1 MYSPDVAIMRAKVDD
16 PSRLNARVVVH
27 IGEEIGKY
35 TTSNVRSFHFER
47 ITNGVGN
54 FSMTLVDNNWVE
66 IERAILNAKG
76 KGWFEYGYENA
87 LGKPV
92 QFQIVGLEL
101 EPYLNY
107 VVLNITGLCLGTRLL
122 ENSTFMSNC
131 QQNPSISG
139 AITSTG
145 VNINNRTLS
154 DFVVDLAKAAGY
166 TKFVVDPTVSPV
178 IKENLFGTED
188 VHKVFNS
195 KGMNLFTFIVRKLL
209 PYAISP
215 EDYSKV
221 EAYSK
226 KDNLFSSEPLDV
238 VPFVFFISL
247 GSDGKEE
254 FHFHRQDKYKYDV
267 TPVATFNLYS
277 DPDTRFISYK
287 PSFEHMLA
295 NITRG
300 TSVFAWTYNPL
311 SGTEF
316 EEKGLIEQSP
326 SAINPY
332 FDYVV
337 KGTYNTNTNSPMVSS
352 KVLLY
357 SPDPMLNK
365 LSVARALQM
374 SSNAPLTAELV
385 LTGDPN
391 YNICD
396 SIDINVNIP
405 FGDSR
410 GNPHDTS
417 NRYMVLGIADDINL
431 GVFTTSLQLGTAHG
445 STDRGKE
452 AKRMQDSDKQATE
465 KAKVEE
471 YKNKLIEE
479 TKKETS
485 LLRGKNPRR

>member
-1 MYSPDVAIMRAKVDD
+1 MYSPDTTVMRSKVDD

-35 TTSNVRSFHFER
+35 KTTSVRSFHFER

-87 LGKPV
+87 LGKPI

-139 AITSTG
+139 AITNTG

-166 TKFVVDPTVSPV
+166 TSFVVDPTTVPV

-215 EDYSKV
+215 EDYAKIEAKSKDV
-221 EAYSK
+221 
-226 KDNLFSSEPLDV
+226 FSSESLDI

-247 GSDGKEE
+247 NSEGKEE
-254 FHFHRQDKYKYDV
+254 FHFHRQDKYKE
-267 TPVATFNLYS
+267 TANLVATFNLYS
-277 DPDTRFISYK
+277 DPDTRVISYK
-287 PSFEHMLA
+287 PSFEHMIA

-316 EEKGLIEQSP
+316 EEKGVVDQSP
-326 SAINPY
+326 SAVNPY
-332 FDYVV
+332 SDYVM
-337 KGTYNTNTNSPMVSS
+337 KGTYDTNVNSPLASS
-352 KVLLY
+352 KILLY

-385 LTGDPN
+385 LVGDPN
-391 YNICD
+391 YNICEN
-396 SIDINVNIP
+396 IDINVNIP

-410 GNPHDTS
+410 GHPHDTS
-417 NRYMVLGIADDINL
+417 NRYMILGIADDINL
-431 GVFTTSLQLGTAHG
+431 GVFTTTLQLGTAHG
-445 STDRGKE
+445 STEQGK
-452 AKRMQDSDKQATE
+452 AAQKMQNDDKDAAE
-465 KAKVEE
+465 RARVEE
-471 YKNKLIEE
+471 YKKKLVEE
-479 TKKETS
+479 VKKETTF
-485 LLRGKNPRR
+485 LMGKNPRR